1 MRRFLVFAL
10 MAAAVAGAACGGG
23 GSDKPDTT
31 ATPPAP
37 PTASAGDLARSVVQ
51 IVALDDA
58 SDPVWSGSGTVI
70 SDEGLILTNAHV
82 VDNRADEYADLGV
95 AVTEDPNLPPT
106 PSYIAEI
113 AAVDYVLDL
122 AVIRVV
128 SDLDGADATLDLPA
142 VPIGDSDA
150 VEIGEHIRI
159 LGFPGIG
166 GETITFTEGAVSG
179 FTSQRDIADRAWIKT
194 DSTIA
199 GGNSGG
205 LAVNA
210 RGEIIGVPTIAGS
223 SEEVQPVDCR
233 TVVDT
238 NRDTVVDGLDTCVP
252 LGGFINGLRPVA
264 LAQDL
269 IDAAESGTVYVSP
282 FEQPVTLETPEAF
295 DTANVLFYNLE
306 FSTDV
311 TEDNLPTEIVPTLP
325 SGATSVCAFWDYEG
339 MLDSVSWEALW
350 FVNGE
355 LDEAGSITDDIWVG
369 GDVGNWWVCNFNDSG
384 LIDGLYE
391 LVLSVEGDSQ
401 ASSSIYVGGAHPL
414 VDFTVENTTSTEVC
428 YAYLSPSEAENW
440 GQDQLGDEEFI
451 DPGQSRTFTIPA
463 STYDMLLRTCDHEDL
478 AEEFEMDITT
488 GGQVYPLQ

>member
-1 MRRFLVFAL
+1 MRRFLFLAL
-10 MAAAVAGAACGGG
+10 ITAAFVAGACGGG
-23 GSDKPDTT
+23 GSDKPE
-31 ATPPAP
+31 ATSTQPAP
-37 PTASAGDLARSVVQ
+37 PTADAGDLARSVVQ
-51 IVALDDA
+51 IVALDDFG
-58 SDPVWSGSGTVI
+58 DTVWHGSGTVV

-82 VDNRADEYADLGV
+82 VDNRADEYVDLGV

-122 AVIRVV
+122 AVIRIV

-142 VPIGDSDA
+142 IPIGDSDA

-233 TVVDT
+233 TIVDT
-238 NRDTVVDGLDTCVP
+238 NRDTVVDDSDTCVP

-269 IDAAESGTVYVSP
+269 IDAAESGTAYVSP
-282 FEQPVTLETPEAF
+282 FEQQVTLATPEAF
-295 DTANVLFYNLE
+295 DTANVIFRNLE
-306 FSTDV
+306 FSADV
-311 TEDNLPTEIVPTLP
+311 TEDDTPTGIVQTLP
-325 SGATSVCAFWDYEG
+325 SGSTSVCAFWDYEG
-339 MLDSVSWEALW
+339 MLDGVSWEALW

-355 LDEAGSITDDIWVG
+355 IDEAGSITNDIWVG
-369 GDVGNWWVCNFNDSG
+369 GETGNWWVCDLFDTG
-384 LIDGLYE
+384 LADGLYE
-391 LVLSVEGDSQ
+391 LVLNVQGDLQ
-401 ASSSIYVGGAHPL
+401 ASNAIYVGGEHPL
-414 VDFTVENTTSTEVC
+414 VDFTVENASSTEIC
-428 YAYLSPSEAENW
+428 YALLSPSEAQNW
-440 GQDQLGDEEFI
+440 GPDDLGDEEFI
-451 DPGQSRTFTIPA
+451 DPGASRIFTIPA
-463 STYDMLLRTCDHEDL
+463 STYDLNVLDCDQNTL
-478 AEEFEMDITT
+478 AEEYDIDIAT
-488 GGQVYPLQ
+488 GGQVYTVQ